1 MMWENNFIAW
11 YSFSKRVSDKTYSV
25 PSNSSPWV
33 YINYSFKTVLT
44 KLFGN
49 RRSRDGKNL
58 ITNCLGTVE
67 VVGKD
72 AKILITNCLETEEVE
87 MQ

>member
-1 MMWENNFIAW
+1 MFLLNHLETG
-11 YSFSKRVSDKTYSV
+11 RQE
-25 PSNSSPWV
+25 
-33 YINYSFKTVLT
+33 
-44 KLFGN
+44 
-49 RRSRDGKNL
+49 KNL